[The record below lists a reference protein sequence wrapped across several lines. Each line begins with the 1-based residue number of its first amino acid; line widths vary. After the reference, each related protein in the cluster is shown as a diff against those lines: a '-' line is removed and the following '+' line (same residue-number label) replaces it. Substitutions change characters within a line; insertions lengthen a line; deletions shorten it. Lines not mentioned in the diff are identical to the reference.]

1 VKLGNVTGRGTSGP
15 AASATYLGY
24 RAASVIAMALPE
36 TLSRP
41 AAELTGRA
49 LGLAMRGRRQMLGR
63 HLRRVHGP
71 ELEGRELDR
80 AVNATFASYGRYW
93 LEVFRLPRQ
102 DLLALDGDRF
112 QVEGRDL
119 VDKALAEGKGVVI
132 GTPHLGNWDLG
143 AAWYAAHGYQPTTVV
158 EPIEPPALFEWFCS
172 YRRGL
177 GMGIVPLGPDAGS
190 ILLKKL
196 REGLM
201 VGLVCDRDLAGNG
214 VEVEFFGE
222 RTTFPAGPATLALR
236 AGAPLIAGANFFER
250 DGHRCIMRPPLDTTR
265 QGSIKEDIAR
275 ITQAL
280 AADFEVLIRR
290 APDQW
295 HLLQPNWPSDF
306 AVAGKGE
313 GPSAEP
319 VPARKGVSEERPVIG
334 EVRE

>member
-1 VKLGNVTGRGTSGP
+1 MTTSGP
-15 AASATYLGY
+15 AATATYLGY
-24 RAASVIAMALPE
+24 RAGAAIAMALPE
-36 TLSRP
+36 TVSRR
-41 AAELTGRA
+41 AAPLTGRA

-63 HLRRVHGP
+63 HLRRIHGP
-71 ELEGRELDR
+71 DLDGRALDR

-93 LEVFRLPRQ
+93 LEVFRLPAL

-112 QVEGRDL
+112 RLEGREH

-143 AAWYAAHGYQPTTVV
+143 AAWFASRGYQPTTVV
-158 EPIEPPALFEWFCS
+158 EPIEPPALFDWFCS
-172 YRRGL
+172 YRRAL
-177 GMGIVPLGPDAGS
+177 GVGIVPLGPEAGS
-190 ILLKKL
+190 VLLKKL

-236 AGAPLIAGANFFER
+236 AGAPLLPGGNFFEG
-250 DGHRCIMRPPLDTTR
+250 DAHRCIIRPPLDTSR
-265 QGSIKEDIAR
+265 QGTIKEDIAR

-295 HLLQPNWPSDF
+295 HMLQPNWPSDF
-306 AVAGKGE
+306 EVAGTQR
-313 GPSAEP
+313 A
-319 VPARKGVSEERPVIG
+319 A
-334 EVRE
+334 

>member
-1 VKLGNVTGRGTSGP
+1 VSTSGP
-15 AASATYLGY
+15 AATATYLGY
-24 RAASVIAMALPE
+24 RAGAAIATALPE
-36 TLSRP
+36 SFCRP
-41 AAELTGRA
+41 AAGLAGVA
-49 LGLAMRGRRQMLGR
+49 LGLAMRGRRTMLGR

-71 ELEGRELDR
+71 ELDGRALDA

-93 LEVFRLPRQ
+93 LEVFRLPGQ
-102 DLLALDGDRF
+102 DLMALDDDRF
-112 QVEGRDL
+112 RLEGKDH
-119 VDKALAEGKGVVI
+119 VDQALADGKGVVI
-132 GTPHLGNWDLG
+132 GTPHMGNWDLG
-143 AAWYAAHGYQPTTVV
+143 AAWFASRGYQPTTVV
-158 EPIEPPALFEWFCS
+158 EPIEPPALFDWFCS
-172 YRRGL
+172 YRRAL

-190 ILLKKL
+190 VLLRKL

-236 AGAPLIAGANFFER
+236 AGAPLLAGANYFEG
-250 DGHRCIMRPPLDTTR
+250 DAHRCILRPPLDTSR

-295 HLLQPNWPSDF
+295 HMLQPNWPSDF
-306 AVAGKGE
+306 ALAAKEGKR
-313 GPSAEP
+313 A
-319 VPARKGVSEERPVIG
+319 A
-334 EVRE
+334 

>member
-1 VKLGNVTGRGTSGP
+1 M
-15 AASATYLGY
+15 GY
-24 RAASVIAMALPE
+24 RAAAAVATALPE

-41 AAELTGRA
+41 AAGLTGRVM
-49 LGLAMRGRRQMLGR
+49 GLAMRGRRQMLAR

-71 ELEGRELDR
+71 ALDGRALDR

-112 QVEGRDL
+112 VVEGRDV
-119 VDKALAEGKGVVI
+119 VDKVLAEGKGVVI
-132 GTPHLGNWDLG
+132 ATPHVGNWDLG
-143 AAWYAAHGYQPTTVV
+143 AAWFAARGYQPTTVV

-172 YRRGL
+172 YRRALGL
-177 GMGIVPLGPDAGS
+177 NIVPLGPDAGS

-214 VEVEFFGE
+214 IEVDFFGE
-222 RTTFPAGPATLALR
+222 GTTFPAGPATLALR
-236 AGAPLIAGANFFER
+236 AGAPLMVGANFFEG
-250 DGHRCIMRPPLDTTR
+250 DAHRCILRGPLDTSR
-265 QGSIKEDIAR
+265 QGTIKEDIAR

-280 AADFEVLIRR
+280 AAEFETLIRR

-306 AVAGKGE
+306 EMTGKE
-313 GPSAEP
+313 KA
-319 VPARKGVSEERPVIG
+319 A
-334 EVRE
+334 